1 MKKFLQNM
9 SVILTALGLTAK
21 FQNKELTAE
30 EQASIVDAYNKQ
42 FGEDAFDNDH
52 KVFEDE
58 KKKAADAAALS
69 ETFGAL
75 AAELGVK
82 NDNSEDTAAATLQA
96 VKDLKAEV
104 SRLGNQAGAE
114 KPEETVTT
122 TITVAGV
129 HTKDFAFGVRHKM
142 FAAGLRWNR
151 IAMTRK
157 IEGEATAAEKQNFH
171 ETFTSY
177 AESLQ
182 GRMQELAEA
191 GLLKGLKP
199 QSAIT
204 VSGLNSDNEIGL
216 RQFTIR
222 QDALIARI
230 IALPSLDRV
239 FPKVSNVQSGQVI
252 TNVLF
257 SEISQAYQSG
267 HVFKGAVSFEPEKA
281 KVDKVMAKVQFTDM
295 SALELSYLNYLNT
308 SGSDPV
314 KWNMIEWFILHI
326 ATKIANE
333 KLLRG
338 IQGYYHAPT
347 ANTPG
352 HFMHAA
358 DGLLKKL
365 FDYNRALKMKAFTD
379 NDCDGYTSSTI
390 GDVLIYFV
398 SKIAGVREDWADF
411 EVCVNE
417 AHRPWFI
424 HWYETK
430 YGQFNNFDGAKTD
443 RVPEYGNAIK
453 WVPGMGK
460 SQIIFASLPGNI
472 QLLENVPGEE
482 YRMQFQRDLEEV
494 IAFSYWKEGVG
505 AGFVGKAIA
514 AASWSAY
521 DGAEQVIFMNWP
533 ATAVAADATSLTA
546 GGDNIFQLP
555 NTNTANKA
563 LTDIVGAKDGEVYRI
578 LAPATAGTYKTTI
591 AKSGKFAN
599 LTAAVD
605 FSSCAW
611 IDLAY
616 DSANSVFI
624 ELGRAS

>member
-21 FQNKELTAE
+21 FQNKELSAD

-42 FGEDAFDNDH
+42 FGEDAFDTDH

-75 AAELGVK
+75 ASELGVK
-82 NDNSEDTAAATLQA
+82 NDNPEDTAAATLQA
-96 VKDLKAEV
+96 VKDLKAEIN
-104 SRLGNQAGAE
+104 RLGNQAGAE
-114 KPEETVTT
+114 KPEETVT
-122 TITVAGV
+122 VSGFGV
-129 HTKDFAFGVRHKM
+129 HTKDFAFGVRHQM

-151 IAMTRK
+151 IAITRRRD
-157 IEGEATAAEKQNFH
+157 GEATAAEKQAFH
-171 ETFTSY
+171 DTFTSY
-177 AESLQ
+177 AEGLQ
-182 GRMQELAEA
+182 ARMQALAEA
-191 GLLKGLKP
+191 GLLKSLKP
-199 QSAIT
+199 QSAVT
-204 VSGLNSDNEIGL
+204 VSGLNSDTEIGT
-216 RQFTIR
+216 RQFTVR
-222 QDALIARI
+222 MDALIARLI
-230 IALPSLDRV
+230 SLPSLERV

-267 HVFKGAVSFEPEKA
+267 HVFKGSVDIEPEKA

-295 SALELSYLNYLNT
+295 TALELSYLNYLNT

-314 KWNMIEWFILHI
+314 KWNMIEWFLLHI

-333 KLLRG
+333 KVLRG
-338 IQGYYHAPT
+338 IQGYFHTPATGT
-347 ANTPG
+347 AG

-358 DGLLKKL
+358 DGLIKKL
-365 FDYNRALKMKAFTD
+365 FDYNRERKLLPFVDA
-379 NDCDGYTSSTI
+379 NCDDYTSATI
-390 GDVLIYFV
+390 GDVLTYFV
-398 SKIAGVREDWADF
+398 SQIAAVREDWADF
-411 EVCVNE
+411 VIYVNE

-424 HWYETK
+424 HWYESK
-430 YGQFNNFDGAKTD
+430 YGTFNNYNGAVTD
-443 RVPEYGNAIK
+443 IVPEYNNAIK
-453 WVPGMGK
+453 WVPGMGNM
-460 SQIIFASLPGNI
+460 QFIFASLPGNI

-505 AGFVGKAIA
+505 AGFVGKAISA
-514 AASWSAY
+514 ANWAAY
-521 DGAEQVIFMNWP
+521 DGADQIIFMNWP

-546 GGDNIFQLP
+546 GGSNLFQLP
-555 NTNTANKA
+555 NTNTADKA
-563 LTDIVGAKDGEVYRI
+563 LTDISGAKDGVVYRI
-578 LAPATAGTYKTTI
+578 YGPASAGSYNTSI
-591 AKSGKFAN
+591 ATSGKFAN

-605 FSSCAW
+605 FDSCAW